1 MDSSTD
7 KPEVSE
13 QRDLMIAPL
22 LTAATAHAL
31 LAWRRVGLKPA
42 AAVAGVVALAWVVL
56 QAWYDARHPDQV
68 ASRTLT
74 VHVIVAMFTIV
85 PTALLLGA
93 SRLHWL
99 ARRSWVLLLVGP
111 VLFVG
116 CFVGICEVCA
126 KAGLLGS

>member
-1 MDSSTD
+1 MAIFDIGPD
-7 KPEVSE
+7 GLLLVEALVVSA
-13 QRDLMIAPL
+13 II
-22 LTAATAHAL
+22 AL
-31 LAWRRVGLKPA
+31 LAWRRVGLKS
-42 AAVAGVVALAWVVL
+42 AVTVTGVVALAWVML
-56 QAWYDARHPDQV
+56 QAWYDASHPDQV

-85 PTALLLGA
+85 PSALLLGA
-93 SRLHWL
+93 SRLRWL

>member
-1 MDSSTD
+1 MAIFDIGPD
-7 KPEVSE
+7 GLLLVEALVVSA
-13 QRDLMIAPL
+13 II
-22 LTAATAHAL
+22 AL
-31 LAWRRVGLKPA
+31 LAWRRVGLKSA
-42 AAVAGVVALAWVVL
+42 IAVTGVVALAWVVL
-56 QAWYDARHPDQV
+56 QAWYDASHPDQV

-85 PTALLLGA
+85 PSALLLGA
-93 SRLHWL
+93 SRLRWL
-99 ARRSWVLLLVGP
+99 SRRSWVLLLVGP